1 MPPNAL
7 WSMMFFNLAALSLWG
22 FYWWAHSGNRTMIF
36 YGLNNLETDL
46 KSAWKQAGIVGLLTF
61 LVFVN
66 YMVFTGYE
74 YKGEWWPVVVCG
86 VTSNAYYYW
95 RRAVA
100 FKREKERL
108 ARSKPPSVLPDK

>member
-1 MPPNAL
+1 
-7 WSMMFFNLAALSLWG
+7 
-22 FYWWAHSGNRTMIF
+22 MIF

-108 ARSKPPSVLPDK
+108 ARNLKPSDHA